1 MPISVQVTTGL
12 LTIDGEREV
21 LPLVA
26 DALLRVH
33 GLTGNKFMTPNVVGH
48 LVVSPEA
55 HSYVGGQQQSLAVIE
70 VKVPSV
76 TFPNA
81 EVKQA
86 FVSEATDIID
96 RLKQGQH
103 PRERTYVN
111 GKPIQESALCSNQI
125 TCFLR
130 RNASRRWIFIRN
142 VVWDV

>member
-1 MPISVQVTTGL
+1 MPISVQVTTDL
-12 LTIDGEREV
+12 LTLDGEREV

-48 LVVSPEA
+48 LSVSPEA
-55 HSYVGGQQQSLAVIE
+55 RSYAGGQHQSLAVVE

-76 TFPNA
+76 TFPTA

-86 FVSEATDIID
+86 FVSEVTDIID
-96 RLKQGQH
+96 RLKQGTH

-111 GKPIQESALCSNQI
+111 VTYAVDGTWGIAGKAYSNAEMGEAVQQG
-125 TCFLR
+125 FH
-130 RNASRRWIFIRN
+130 
-142 VVWDV
+142 

>member
-12 LTIDGEREV
+12 LTQDGEREV

-55 HSYVGGQQQSLAVIE
+55 RSYAGGKLQSLAVIE
-70 VKVPSV
+70 VKVPAV

-81 EVKQA
+81 DVKQA
-86 FVSEATDIID
+86 FISEVTDIID
-96 RLKQGQH
+96 RLKKGTH
-103 PRERTYVN
+103 PQERTYVN
-111 GKPIQESALCSNQI
+111 VTYAVDGTWGIAGKAYSNSEMGEAVQQG
-125 TCFLR
+125 FY
-130 RNASRRWIFIRN
+130 
-142 VVWDV
+142 

>member
-1 MPISVQVTTGL
+1 MPISVQVTTDL
-12 LTIDGEREV
+12 LTLEGEREV

-33 GLTGNKFMTPNVVGH
+33 GLSGNKFMTHNVVGH

-55 HSYVGGQQQSLAVIE
+55 HSYAGGKHQSLAVIE

-76 TFPNA
+76 TFPTA

-86 FVSEATDIID
+86 FVSEVTDIID
-96 RLKQGQH
+96 KLKQGQH

-111 GKPIQESALCSNQI
+111 VTYAVDGTWGIAGKGYSNAEMDEAVQQG
-125 TCFLR
+125 FH
-130 RNASRRWIFIRN
+130 
-142 VVWDV
+142 

>member
-1 MPISVQVTTGL
+1 MPISVQVTTDL
-12 LTIDGEREV
+12 LTLEGERDV

-48 LVVSPEA
+48 LAVSPEA
-55 HSYVGGQQQSLAVIE
+55 RSYAGGKLQSLAVVE

-76 TFPNA
+76 TFPTA

-86 FVSEATDIID
+86 FVSEVTDIID
-96 RLKQGQH
+96 RLKQGAH

-111 GKPIQESALCSNQI
+111 VTYAVDGTWGIAGKAYSNAEMGESVQQG
-125 TCFLR
+125 FH
-130 RNASRRWIFIRN
+130 
-142 VVWDV
+142 

>member
-1 MPISVQVTTGL
+1 MPISVQVTTDL
-12 LTIDGEREV
+12 LTLAGEREV

-48 LVVSPEA
+48 LVVSPES

-76 TFPNA
+76 TFPTV

-86 FVSEATDIID
+86 FVSEVTDIID
-96 RLKQGQH
+96 RLKQGAH

-111 GKPIQESALCSNQI
+111 VTYAVDGTWGIAGKAYSNAEMGEAVQQG
-125 TCFLR
+125 FH
-130 RNASRRWIFIRN
+130 
-142 VVWDV
+142 